1 MNTETRLQKIAQV
14 KAEIDAKRYEEMSV
28 AQREYELYCCSLV
41 PYADRIKDLLKI
53 AKELHR
59 NGFKL
64 GEIKGWSSFD
74 TPQFLTDGI
83 AHRFGFYVSGSP
95 YKGHSIGEVMDFI
108 GCEGGGCCG
117 EDLKINADGRV
128 VECGEWFYKTR
139 RNLVEI
145 FLKFEKE
152 FYEYVDSL

>member
-1 MNTETRLQKIAQV
+1 MNTETRMQKIARV
-14 KAEIDAKRYEEMSV
+14 KAEMDAKRYEEMSV

-59 NGFKL
+59 NGFDL
-64 GEIKGWSSFD
+64 GKRRGLWDDGLPKFV
-74 TPQFLTDGI
+74 TDGI
-83 AHRFGFYVSGSP
+83 DHFFGFYLSGNKYHNYSMCQ
-95 YKGHSIGEVMDFI
+95 VMDFI
-108 GCEGGGCCG
+108 GCEGSGCCG
-117 EDLKINADGRV
+117 KDLKINTDGRV
-128 VECGEWFYKTR
+128 VECSKWFYDTR

-145 FLKFEKE
+145 FLNFEKE